1 MNRKLYI
8 LGTASQVPTR
18 TRNHIGCFLRWDKE
32 GILFDPGEGTQRQ
45 LIYAGIR
52 ASEIT
57 KICLTHFH
65 GDHCLGLPGVIQRI
79 SLDRVGHPIE
89 IYYPSSGERY
99 LQALLNA
106 AIYHRAVS
114 VSQCPISS
122 PGTVYIDQQMRIE
135 SYPLDHGVDTWGY
148 RLKEF
153 DQQTIFPE
161 LLPEQVKGH
170 DIGQLKRDG
179 LITVD
184 NRTIYLEEVSALKTG
199 QAFAFILDTRICD
212 QAYRL
217 ANETDLMVCEATYL
231 STEKEQ
237 AYKYRH
243 LTAAQAAELA
253 KASKAKQLV
262 LLHFSQ
268 RYASAE
274 GFYKEASSIHPDV
287 IVAQDG
293 QVIEMTAHKRPGPL
307 H

>member
-1 MNRKLYI
+1 MNRTLYI

-79 SLDRVGHPIE
+79 SLDRTEHPVE
-89 IYYPSSGERY
+89 IFYPSSGEGY
-99 LQALLNA
+99 LQSLLNA

-114 VSQCPISS
+114 IIPQPILS
-122 PGTVYIDQQMRIE
+122 PGIVYSDQQIMIE
-135 SYPLDHGVDTWGY
+135 SYPLDHGVDTLGY

-153 DQQTIFPE
+153 DQQTILPE
-161 LLPEQVKGH
+161 LLPDQVRGY
-170 DIGQLKRDG
+170 DIGQLKRHG
-179 LITVD
+179 RIMVD
-184 NRTIYLEEVSALKTG
+184 QQTIYLDEVSTLKTG
-199 QAFAFILDTRICD
+199 QGFAFVLDTRICD
-212 QAYRL
+212 NAYKL
-217 ANETDLMVCEATYL
+217 AKGVDLMVCEATYL
-231 STEKEQ
+231 TTEQEL

-243 LTAAQAAELA
+243 LTAAQAAEI
-253 KASKAKQLV
+253 ASAAHAKQLV

-268 RYASAE
+268 RYASTE
-274 GFYKEASSIHPDV
+274 GFYKEASSIHPNV

-293 QVIEMTAHKRPGPL
+293 LVVDMPVHKRPVP
-307 H
+307 